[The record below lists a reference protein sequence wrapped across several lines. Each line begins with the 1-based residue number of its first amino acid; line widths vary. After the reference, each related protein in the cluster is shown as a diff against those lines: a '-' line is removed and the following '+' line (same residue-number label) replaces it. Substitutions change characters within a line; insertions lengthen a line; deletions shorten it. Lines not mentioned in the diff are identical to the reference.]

1 MSDSAELSAVLEA
14 ALVRELRRL
23 YEQLNER
30 RFADKLKPPVLA
42 LSARTKRLGQWTR
55 ATRVL
60 ELSSTGPRVYGGNY
74 DEYVASTGR
83 EAPGMRVQA

>member
-30 RFADKLKPPVLA
+30 RFNDKLRPPVLA
-42 LSARTKRLGQWTR
+42 LSDTTKRLGQWTR
-55 ATRVL
+55 ATRTL
-60 ELSSTGPRVYGGNY
+60 ELARSMVMARPWLDVTSVLPFSAAGVRTH
-74 DEYVASTGR
+74 
-83 EAPGMRVQA
+83 